1 MEPAR
6 VLAGVQALPPIRGR
20 PACEPCAVRFQ
31 IEDYKVR
38 TTRLHWDD
46 LDIAGFAERPLD
58 PATLRVL
65 GYMHDIEHHTVCYLR
80 DLLVSPAHADPDIMA
95 FLGFWVF
102 EEFWHGEAIG
112 AVLDAHGIES
122 GAPRIAKL
130 RQRLGWRERVRPV
143 VAALGSAVVGARLLA
158 VHMTWGAINE
168 WTTQA
173 GYLRL
178 AQRSGHPV
186 LAELTRRIAKQEG
199 RHIDFYASQAEQRLA
214 GDRAAQRLVR
224 RALRHVWRPV
234 GSGVMPAR
242 ETRFVIDHLFGGDD
256 GLVIARRIDRRIDAL
271 PGLSGLGLI
280 EGATTGRPIESVTG
294 PPALAA

>member
-1 MEPAR
+1 VRAR
-6 VLAGVQALPPIRGR
+6 LQ
-20 PACEPCAVRFQ
+20 
-31 IEDYKVR
+31 
-38 TTRLHWDD
+38 WDD

-65 GYMHDIEHHTVCYLR
+65 EYMHDIEHHTVCYLR
-80 DLLVSPAHADPDIMA
+80 DLLATPAHADPDITA

-102 EEFWHGEAIG
+102 EEYWHGEAIG
-112 AVLDAHGIES
+112 AVLEAHGVEA
-122 GAPRIAKL
+122 GALRIAKL
-130 RQRLGWRERVRPV
+130 RDRLGWRERIRPV

-173 GYLRL
+173 GYVRL

-186 LAELTRRIAKQEG
+186 LAELTKRIAKQEG
-199 RHIDFYASQAEQRLA
+199 RHIDFYASQAEQRLD

-224 RALRHVWRPV
+224 WALRHVWRPV

-242 ETRFVIDHLFGGDD
+242 ETRFVIDHLFGGED
-256 GLVIARRIDRRIDAL
+256 GLAVARRIDRRVDAL
-271 PGLSGLGLI
+271 PGLAGLGLI
-280 EGATTGRPIESVTG
+280 EGATRRCAEQPVSHAA
-294 PPALAA
+294 PLAA